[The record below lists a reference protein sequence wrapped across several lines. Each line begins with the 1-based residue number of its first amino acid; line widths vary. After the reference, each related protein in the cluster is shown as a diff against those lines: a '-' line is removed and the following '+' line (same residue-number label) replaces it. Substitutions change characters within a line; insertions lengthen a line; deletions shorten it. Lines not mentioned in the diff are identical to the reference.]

1 MKYSVKHLKFNS
13 TFWTCDL
20 EYWTGCE
27 CSKQTKKVEIHQVK
41 RPSLK
46 EIKDSVIW

>member
-1 MKYSVKHLKFNS
+1 MNYRARQLKFNG
-13 TFWTCDL
+13 TFWTCIL

-27 CSKQTKKVEIHQVK
+27 CSKQKKEVEIHQVK

-46 EIKDSVIW
+46 EIKDCAGW